1 MKQSKYYFVFFI
13 IIIISIFTR
22 FFLLQNQSLWFDEG
36 WSLSLSDATSLQ
48 ENFSKIVN
56 REAGDKYQ
64 PLYYLVL
71 FYWRSVFG
79 DSEFAIRS
87 LSALFGVSSVIT
99 IYLTCLR
106 IYGKKHALWSS
117 LILAVSSFSVF
128 YSQDARP
135 YSLLIFITS
144 LQVYFFSYS
153 LKLDQSNKIIF
164 QVFFGI
170 FTAIASFA
178 SVLTV
183 MFTLALSLS
192 HAIVFRNFKE
202 WLKWSIP
209 PVIFSSPMIWFY
221 LSSPAA
227 SDPTAT
233 AVTRSGLPIVENI
246 MFVLYGIL
254 VGTSYG
260 PPLEQLRGDNKIDIL
275 LHYWVHLL
283 IFFIVLIVIFVVLI
297 RSLLSDDNKKRYQR
311 TDRLFALIFII
322 SFLLDFLFALF
333 TKINWLPRHSFY
345 LSIPLFILI
354 PSSFLHKYYLENKP
368 RNPLY
373 ILSQV
378 AKIATVFLIIMNLYS
393 NFNYYFKPEY
403 GKDNYRSAV
412 QYLIKNRDESAKSL
426 LLLGQPRLLKYYG
439 DSSTL
444 YLPEYRL
451 EKINGKNLAEKVNTA
466 TNNTNTVFIIVNREF
481 YWELKDTFKTE
492 MSKLYNLEAEENW
505 LYMKIYRFTK
515 KKE

>member
-1 MKQSKYYFVFFI
+1 MKQSKYYFGFFI
-13 IIIISIFTR
+13 IILISIFTR

-48 ENFSKIVN
+48 ENFSRIVN

-64 PLYYLVL
+64 PLYYLLL
-71 FYWRSVFG
+71 FYWRSLFG

-87 LSALFGVSSVIT
+87 LSALFGVSSVII
-99 IYLTCLR
+99 IYFTCLR
-106 IYGKKHALWSS
+106 IYGKKHAFWSS

-135 YSLLIFITS
+135 YSLLIFIAS
-144 LQVYFFSYS
+144 LQVYFFSHS
-153 LKLDQSNKIIF
+153 LKNDQTNKIIY

-170 FTAIASFA
+170 FSAIASFA
-178 SVLTV
+178 SVLTI

-192 HAIVFRNFKE
+192 HAIVFRKLKE

-233 AVTRSGLPIVENI
+233 AVTRSGLPVVENI
-246 MFVLYGIL
+246 LFVLYGIL

-260 PPLEQLRGDNKIDIL
+260 PPLDQLRGDNKIDIL

-283 IFFIVLIVIFVVLI
+283 IFFIILIVISVVLV
-297 RSLLSDDNKKRYQR
+297 RSLLSVDKKRYQR
-311 TDRLFALIFII
+311 ADRLFALIFAI

-354 PSSFLHKYYLENKP
+354 PSTFLHYYYLENKP
-368 RNPLY
+368 RNKIY

-378 AKIATVFLIIMNLYS
+378 VKLATVFLIIMNVYS
-393 NFNYYFKPEY
+393 NFNYYLNPEY

-412 QYLIKNRDESAKSL
+412 QYLIKNRDESAKSV

-444 YLPEYRL
+444 YLPGYLL
-451 EKINGKNLAEKVNTA
+451 EKINGKNVAEKVNIA
-466 TNNTNTVFIIVNREF
+466 TNNSNTVFIIVNRDF
-481 YWELKDTFKTE
+481 FWKLKDTFKTE
-492 MSKLYNLEAEENW
+492 MSELYNLKTEKNW
-505 LYMKIYRFTK
+505 LYITIYQFTK
-515 KKE
+515 KS